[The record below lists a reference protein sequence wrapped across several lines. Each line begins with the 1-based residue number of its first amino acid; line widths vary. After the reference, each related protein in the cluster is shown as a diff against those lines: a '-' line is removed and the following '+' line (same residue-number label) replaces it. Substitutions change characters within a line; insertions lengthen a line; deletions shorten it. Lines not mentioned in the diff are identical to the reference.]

1 MRISNLIKR
10 LEHIKEA
17 EGDLNVYRM
26 SDGIPKLL
34 DYTITLGPD
43 DRKICLFV

>member
-17 EGDLNVYRM
+17 EGDFNVYHM

-34 DYTITLGPD
+34 DNAITLESD
-43 DRKICLFV
+43 DRKICLLE